1 MPSSNNVMVI
11 GLDAAT
17 LDLVRPWAAEGR
29 LPNFARI
36 LAGGASGPLLSTL
49 PVMSPAAWSTFA
61 TGTNPGK
68 HGILDF
74 SQLGP
79 ESYQTRFNNATK
91 RRGPAFW
98 EIAGVQGVRGGVI
111 NVPITYPPRE
121 YNGFLISGLLSP
133 GLRPEI
139 AAPREIFEDLTAV
152 CPGYVIDADM
162 VGTGGLA
169 SEEFLDKTLL
179 MTERRLEAALGLY
192 RKHRPQLFCVA
203 FVGIDRICHY
213 FWYYMAAAQ
222 KGAQLSGPEERLAT
236 AVRTIYEKLDSA
248 VGELMDAAEEGTD
261 FLIMSDHGAGPLRMG
276 LSLHKALAASGL
288 LVEDRPGL
296 WSRTKRRTVWA
307 FARFAPLAVKNM
319 IKSRLPAAA
328 GRAAS
333 VVACGGVDFASSR
346 AYPTGQSQGVF
357 VNLKGRQP
365 QGIVEPED
373 YETVRDEVIA
383 ALSELR
389 DPRTGQR
396 VAAHVH
402 RREEVWSGPSLERL
416 PDLLMEQR
424 DFTYDIPTF
433 SDRTG
438 EGIFYELPAADPTG
452 LQRLAG
458 HRREGLVMAMGPHIR
473 HAQAKGAQIAD
484 VPATVLGLLGCDI
497 PDDFDGRVL
506 EEILTDDV
514 ARPGTIQAAGDE
526 AAGEDVFSQEDEAAL
541 QRRLKGLGYL

>member
-203 FVGIDRICHY
+203 FV
-213 FWYYMAAAQ
+213 
-222 KGAQLSGPEERLAT
+222 
-236 AVRTIYEKLDSA
+236 
-248 VGELMDAAEEGTD
+248 AAE
-261 FLIMSDHGAGPLRMG
+261 SKH
-276 LSLHKALAASGL
+276 
-288 LVEDRPGL
+288 
-296 WSRTKRRTVWA
+296 
-307 FARFAPLAVKNM
+307 
-319 IKSRLPAAA
+319 LP
-328 GRAAS
+328 
-333 VVACGGVDFASSR
+333 
-346 AYPTGQSQGVF
+346 PSQ
-357 VNLKGRQP
+357 
-365 QGIVEPED
+365 
-373 YETVRDEVIA
+373 
-383 ALSELR
+383 
-389 DPRTGQR
+389 
-396 VAAHVH
+396 H
-402 RREEVWSGPSLERL
+402 
-416 PDLLMEQR
+416 
-424 DFTYDIPTF
+424 
-433 SDRTG
+433 
-438 EGIFYELPAADPTG
+438 
-452 LQRLAG
+452 
-458 HRREGLVMAMGPHIR
+458 
-473 HAQAKGAQIAD
+473 
-484 VPATVLGLLGCDI
+484 
-497 PDDFDGRVL
+497 
-506 EEILTDDV
+506 
-514 ARPGTIQAAGDE
+514 
-526 AAGEDVFSQEDEAAL
+526 
-541 QRRLKGLGYL
+541 